1 MLGLGAAWPL
11 KILPWAPSLLP
22 SGGPLPAL
30 GLASCPDGGGLS
42 SVVVPLQILLARLA
56 RPLRQGTASSCGNG
70 VCASAFSADAGG
82 LSVSSCRPGCMQIC
96 FAWCVHSLA
105 ASPQT
110 PLHDRACSF
119 MTPVL
124 GSSRLQL
131 GRGWECFLPSLRGG
145 ALRRLRLG
153 RTFV

>member
-56 RPLRQGTASSCGNG
+56 GP
-70 VCASAFSADAGG
+70 
-82 LSVSSCRPGCMQIC
+82 
-96 FAWCVHSLA
+96 
-105 ASPQT
+105 
-110 PLHDRACSF
+110 
-119 MTPVL
+119 
-124 GSSRLQL
+124 
-131 GRGWECFLPSLRGG
+131 
-145 ALRRLRLG
+145 LRLG
-153 RTFV
+153 QPAAVGMACVPLPFRMMREGSLFPPAVQAARRSALPGVCTAWRPALRLPYMTGPAHL